1 VIVSMRYL
9 IITPPSQNAKSAR
22 RARNLR
28 QLTKQGERGKIPSQ
42 LETTMTGSI
51 TTHRC
56 VVPNIRKAQ
65 VPRRTRHLQI
75 ARKNGQLPHKPAAR
89 VRRQRVSSATV
100 VEPKLMFVLNLDKV
114 NVIAPQLAKSVS
126 PIRKIKLRKTNSQNF
141 LVPPR
146 QLGSTKVAR

>member
-1 VIVSMRYL
+1 MPWRITEKNTTSIMIVTRG
-9 IITPPSQNAKSAR
+9 INDTKKSTYPAL
-22 RARNLR
+22 RNNHRLR
-28 QLTKQGERGKIPSQ
+28 
-42 LETTMTGSI
+42 
-51 TTHRC
+51 H
-56 VVPNIRKAQ
+56 
-65 VPRRTRHLQI
+65 QI

>member
-1 VIVSMRYL
+1 MIVSMRYL

-22 RARNLR
+22 RARKVEPRKNERTTPIMIVTRGTNDTKRSTYPALR
-28 QLTKQGERGKIPSQ
+28 NN
-42 LETTMTGSI
+42 
-51 TTHRC
+51 HRL
-56 VVPNIRKAQ
+56 
-65 VPRRTRHLQI
+65 RHQI

-146 QLGSTKVAR
+146 QLGRTKVAR

>member
-1 VIVSMRYL
+1 MIVSMRYL

-22 RARNLR
+22 RARKVESRKNERTTSIMIVTRGTNDTKRSTYPALR
-28 QLTKQGERGKIPSQ
+28 NN
-42 LETTMTGSI
+42 
-51 TTHRC
+51 HRL
-56 VVPNIRKAQ
+56 
-65 VPRRTRHLQI
+65 RHQI

>member
-1 VIVSMRYL
+1 MIVSMRYL

-22 RARNLR
+22 RARKVESRKNERTTSIMIVTRGTNDTKRSTYPALR
-28 QLTKQGERGKIPSQ
+28 NN
-42 LETTMTGSI
+42 
-51 TTHRC
+51 HRL
-56 VVPNIRKAQ
+56 
-65 VPRRTRHLQI
+65 RHQI
-75 ARKNGQLPHKPAAR
+75 ARKNGQLHRKLAAR

>member
-1 VIVSMRYL
+1 MIVSMRYL

-22 RARNLR
+22 RARKVESRKNERNTTSIMIVTRGINDTKKSTYPALR
-28 QLTKQGERGKIPSQ
+28 NNHHL
-42 LETTMTGSI
+42 
-51 TTHRC
+51 
-56 VVPNIRKAQ
+56 
-65 VPRRTRHLQI
+65 RHQI

-141 LVPPR
+141 LVAPR